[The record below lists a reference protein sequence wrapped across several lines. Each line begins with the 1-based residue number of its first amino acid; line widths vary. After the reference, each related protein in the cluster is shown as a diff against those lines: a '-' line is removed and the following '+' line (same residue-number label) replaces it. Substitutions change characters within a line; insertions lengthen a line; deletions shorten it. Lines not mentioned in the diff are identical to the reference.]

1 LACFRRFAHNA
12 VVELRE
18 FRTSIISANKCV
30 PGTGSTSSR
39 NSTSSV
45 QTPCFFGKRESC
57 RARISSGDRPTPP
70 SRLPDGRFD
79 QDGCRIGYLRWL
91 RAPERR
97 SATQAD
103 AEHVKAK
110 TEMLQL
116 KLAEKRGE
124 LVRQSDVD
132 ALIDELV
139 GVTLT
144 AMSSMPARCAPRG
157 DLATRRCIERVIF
170 EVRTEVANI
179 AQRKADECGEPPL
192 SEQG

>member
-1 LACFRRFAHNA
+1 MR
-12 VVELRE
+12 
-18 FRTSIISANKCV
+18 
-30 PGTGSTSSR
+30 
-39 NSTSSV
+39 
-45 QTPCFFGKRESC
+45 
-57 RARISSGDRPTPP
+57 
-70 SRLPDGRFD
+70 
-79 QDGCRIGYLRWL
+79 YLRWL
-91 RAPERR
+91 RDPERR
-97 SATQAD
+97 SVRTQAD

-157 DLATRRCIERVIF
+157 DLATRRCIERVISKC
-170 EVRTEVANI
+170 VPRLPTSPSARPTNSASRRSANR
-179 AQRKADECGEPPL
+179 AKGSKTYRLLCRPTK
-192 SEQG
+192 S